1 MTVANTP
8 IMSSEWMQDSRR
20 CRRGLGIAKSSV
32 GKVQHGG
39 ESIRPVAFTV
49 EPAVIPTILTCLG
62 RVLKPPRVVAAI
74 AKNNSI

>member
-1 MTVANTP
+1 
-8 IMSSEWMQDSRR
+8 
-20 CRRGLGIAKSSV
+20 LGIAKSSV